1 MGAIAL
7 QVQSRNLSLTMHFLE
22 VLDKTVSASKN
33 HPAPW
38 GWAGLKML
46 QVMQHFLVPGVKH
59 LWTHLARV
67 CPSDPPFI
75 EILVDNSS
83 KNVLICILSLKS
95 EEKTFGFSL
104 IQRRRISLSM
114 SWLLLKCQFFG
125 SKEVSCQG
133 FFFGFFISLIR

>member
-1 MGAIAL
+1 MSRDGGEVELWAMGAMAL
-7 QVQSRNLSLTMHFLE
+7 QVQSRNLSLTMHLPQ
-22 VLDKTVSASKN
+22 VLHKAVSAPKN

-59 LWTHLARV
+59 LETHLARV
-67 CPSDPPFI
+67 CPSDPPLI
-75 EILVDNSS
+75 EMPVDNSS
-83 KNVLICILSLKS
+83 KNVLICILWLKS

-114 SWLLLKCQFFG
+114 SWLLLKCQFLDTG
-125 SKEVSCQG
+125 
-133 FFFGFFISLIR
+133 

>member
-1 MGAIAL
+1 
-7 QVQSRNLSLTMHFLE
+7 
-22 VLDKTVSASKN
+22 
-33 HPAPW
+33 
-38 GWAGLKML
+38 ML

-95 EEKTFGFSL
+95 EEKNLWVFLDPEKMDFLVDVMVAT
-104 IQRRRISLSM
+104 
-114 SWLLLKCQFFG
+114 
-125 SKEVSCQG
+125 EVSV
-133 FFFGFFISLIR
+133 FGYRIRVQKKEKWN